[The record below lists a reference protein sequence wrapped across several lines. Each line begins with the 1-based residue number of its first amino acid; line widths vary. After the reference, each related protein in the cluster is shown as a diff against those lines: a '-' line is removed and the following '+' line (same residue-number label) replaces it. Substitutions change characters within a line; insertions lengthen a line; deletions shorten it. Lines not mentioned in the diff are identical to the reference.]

1 MEADRELER
10 RGRAFRRAG
19 YAVAR
24 LNQGRPLR
32 LITLNDPEPADEG
45 PGERVTVDLGGGAR
59 HRLEMELLA
68 RWAGLLS
75 EGRACRGEVAPP
87 GGWSAAAAPLAPMG
101 RRVTRSEDE
110 NEAYLEWL
118 RRRALGLLDPPGMWA
133 GVEAVG
139 EALLKDGTV
148 DERQVGALVAGAQ
161 PPRRRPRWL
170 QGFYHDVR

>member
-1 MEADRELER
+1 MDADQELER

-24 LNQGRPLR
+24 LTQGRPLR
-32 LITLNDPEPADEG
+32 LINLDGPEPVDEG
-45 PGERVTVDLGGGAR
+45 PGERVTVDLGGGSR

-75 EGRACRGEVAPP
+75 EGRDCRDDVPPP
-87 GGWSAAAAPLAPMG
+87 GGWGAAAAPLAAMG
-101 RRVTRSEDE
+101 LRVTRSDDE

-118 RRRALGLLDPPGMWA
+118 RRRALGLLDLPGIWK

-148 DERQVGALVAGAQ
+148 DERQARALVAGAQ
-161 PPRRRPRWL
+161 PPQRRPRWL